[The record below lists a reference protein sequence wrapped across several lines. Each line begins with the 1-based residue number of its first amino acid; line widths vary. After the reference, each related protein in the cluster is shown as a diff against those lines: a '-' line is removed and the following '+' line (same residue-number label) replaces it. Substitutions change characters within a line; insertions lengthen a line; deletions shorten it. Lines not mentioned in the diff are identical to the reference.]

1 MAVFEDA
8 DGGFTP
14 TLINSLIGALNVFA
28 LTVMILS
35 PLVLGAMLG
44 YWTTERLDDPE
55 RVSIEANLP
64 NASVGVSR
72 QLVIDTKN

>member
-28 LTVMILS
+28 LTVMI
-35 PLVLGAMLG
+35 G
-44 YWTTERLDDPE
+44 
-55 RVSIEANLP
+55 
-64 NASVGVSR
+64 GVSE
-72 QLVIDTKN
+72 VVEI